1 MPESV
6 EIPAPVS
13 TATRRLASNA
23 TSSGDS
29 TESRLAEAVGG
40 DGELGGHMSDSR
52 APLDEIGKRL
62 DDLLDVGY
70 QCVGVGML

>member
-1 MPESV
+1 
-6 EIPAPVS
+6 
-13 TATRRLASNA
+13 
-23 TSSGDS
+23 
-29 TESRLAEAVGG
+29 
-40 DGELGGHMSDSR
+40 MSDSR